1 MERKLT
7 PVEWFF
13 RELENVNGY
22 SSFYTNNY
30 QHLDALYNEA
40 KELEKRQIIDAFS
53 TGTTYQIDSELEAIF
68 NGIVYYE
75 ETFKTE
81 EQ

>member
-1 MERKLT
+1 MEQT
-7 PVEWFF
+7 AVEQ
-13 RELENVNGY
+13 LEEYLGLSLGKDRMRLLVNE
-22 SSFYTNNY
+22 FTK
-30 QHLDALYNEA
+30 A

>member
-53 TGTTYQIDSELEAIF
+53 TGTTYQIDSELESIF